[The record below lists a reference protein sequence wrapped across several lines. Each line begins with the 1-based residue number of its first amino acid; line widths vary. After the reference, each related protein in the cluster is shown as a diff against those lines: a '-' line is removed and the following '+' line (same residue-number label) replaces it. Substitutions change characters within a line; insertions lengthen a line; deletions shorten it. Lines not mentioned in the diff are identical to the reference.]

1 MTTTST
7 TRYFVHS
14 YPSLV
19 GGIVA
24 ATAAVAMLT
33 RDGIQNG
40 LTLEHALM
48 PVLVGL
54 TVLAGH
60 EAWRALKEAK
70 LLSAA
75 FMLVLA
81 VFGSGIIVTETMGRR
96 AETRDA
102 KVAEAT
108 KTVDQYAVT
117 AAAYQRATKLVEEAE
132 RWVAGECRTGKKT
145 KCEGTTF
152 VLDQR
157 KAHAEKLKA
166 ELEKATAPAPV
177 DSKADK
183 IAYWAAL
190 LGASKAVA
198 KEVFQN
204 LDPFTLSLF
213 LELGAVA
220 FFGFGVRTRKVTVSS
235 VSTVSEPKG
244 LSFENEKGDRDAK
257 ELDDLKKQFLAL
269 DREMQQVLKA
279 LVSSNRPLTND
290 ETAKLMRVGKSEAS
304 KRNGAAAA
312 DGWIKRWREGKF
324 VYAEPTE
331 KGRKVLS
338 LVA

>member
-1 MTTTST
+1 MNSHTTTKYYLHSLPST
-7 TRYFVHS
+7 
-14 YPSLV
+14 V
-19 GGIVA
+19 GGIIA
-24 ATAAVAMLT
+24 ATAAIALLT
-33 RDGIQNG
+33 RDGINNG
-40 LTLEHALM
+40 ITLEHALM

-102 KVAEAT
+102 KVAQAT
-108 KTVDQYAVT
+108 KTVDQYAT
-117 AAAYQRATKLVEEAE
+117 IAADYQRASKLVAEAE
-132 RWVAGECRTGKKT
+132 GWVANECRSGAGA
-145 KCEGTTF
+145 KCKGNQF
-152 VLDQR
+152 VLAQR
-157 KAHAEKLKA
+157 AAYAKELKGQ
-166 ELEKATAPAPV
+166 LEQAAAPAPV

-190 LGASKAVA
+190 LGASKSVA

-220 FFGFGVRTRKVTVSS
+220 FFGFGVRTRKVSVSVVES
-235 VSTVSEPKG
+235 VSTVSVPRA
-244 LSFENEKGDRDAK
+244 LSFE
-257 ELDDLKKQFLAL
+257 
-269 DREMQQVLKA
+269 
-279 LVSSNRPLTND
+279 RPLTDDEVEQIRKLLEGRSAPVTND
-290 ETAKLMRVGKSEAS
+290 ELAGLAGVTKSEMS
-304 KRNGAAAA
+304 KRVQKAVDAGQVV
-312 DGWIKRWREGKF
+312 KF
-324 VYAEPTE
+324 RR
-331 KGRKVLS
+331 GRFNAIS